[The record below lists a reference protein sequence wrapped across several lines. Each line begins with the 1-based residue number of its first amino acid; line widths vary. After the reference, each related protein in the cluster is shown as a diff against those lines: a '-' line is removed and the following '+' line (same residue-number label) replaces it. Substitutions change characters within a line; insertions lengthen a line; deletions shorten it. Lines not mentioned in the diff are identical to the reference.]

1 MLQAKVDWEVQK
13 NNKIKKSD
21 LLEETQ
27 SELGELLQAEIN
39 KKNENNKMLVNT
51 EKEKRQKMEK
61 IIDQLMLPNANVK
74 SIMTS
79 RVKVQVEKQK
89 ISSTAA
95 PTDFHQTN
103 FHERINRLLH

>member
-1 MLQAKVDWEVQK
+1 MLQAKVQK

-21 LLEETQ
+21 LLKETQ

-89 ISSTAA
+89 ISSTAT